1 MIKGKLMWL
10 WIVTLV
16 VLLVVGV
23 AVASLKYNASP
34 QAIELTL
41 SISGMVLALLG
52 RLFSRG
58 DKETPVES
66 PSEKKLVSSLNA
78 LIGWSVLAFALG
90 EVFGFNMLGYL
101 IRRGLQPSGYEV
113 LFLVLQQNLWV
124 PLGSGRFPSM

>member
-41 SISGMVLALLG
+41 SISGVNSSHKCTTNELLHDLV
-52 RLFSRG
+52 R
-58 DKETPVES
+58 TPVVEAFPRTIID
-66 PSEKKLVSSLNA
+66 PSDDSFK
-78 LIGWSVLAFALG
+78 
-90 EVFGFNMLGYL
+90 
-101 IRRGLQPSGYEV
+101 
-113 LFLVLQQNLWV
+113 V
-124 PLGSGRFPSM
+124 PL